1 MADSIDP
8 VYGWEPWNSPQYLP
22 PSPHNLPSRPDPA
35 VMLAPQQ
42 GTTSDIFVSGDTV
55 SVREVY
61 RYASVNSLSVAVGTT
76 SFKFLD
82 QPIGKRNMLGF
93 RNASTGTQVLYVD
106 FNAAAST
113 GSWLALQPGT
123 ILLFDA
129 VVPQDDLYVISSA
142 AGGLLSY
149 MYSTFNG

>member
-35 VMLAPQQ
+35 VQISPQEA
-42 GTTSDIFVSGDTV
+42 TTANFYTGGETV
-55 SVREVY
+55 SIREIY
-61 RYASVNSLSVAVGTT
+61 RYASVTSLAVTVGTT

-93 RNASTGTQVLYVD
+93 RNASTGTQIIYID
-106 FNAAAST
+106 FSK
-113 GSWLALQPGT
+113 
-123 ILLFDA
+123 
-129 VVPQDDLYVISSA
+129 
-142 AGGLLSY
+142 
-149 MYSTFNG
+149 